1 MSDTYTCPRC
11 GRVSYNPH
19 DRAHHYCGACKSFE
33 PAPIGT
39 PPLSLDPNDPLWWL
53 ELGAEP
59 DWMQLIATEHLWR
72 VSSPRFVAGVI
83 VDAQARIRRAAPI
96 LRKWQGL
103 TLPELELV
111 ADTLGW
117 QLTRLS

>member
-1 MSDTYTCPRC
+1 MSTTYTCPRC
-11 GRVSYNPH
+11 GRVSHNPN
-19 DRAHHYCGACKSFE
+19 DLANRYCGACHLFE
-33 PAPIGT
+33 DDLIR
-39 PPLSLDPNDPLWWL
+39 
-53 ELGAEP
+53 E
-59 DWMQLIATEHLWR
+59 LIATEHLWR

-117 QLTRLS
+117 QLTQLS